1 MDKNDPK
8 DPNRWEHCLRHTLKT
23 TAPLDLNVEGE

>member
-8 DPNRWEHCLRHTLKT
+8 NPNRSEHCLRHTLKT
-23 TAPLDLNVEGE
+23 MAPLDLNVEGD